1 MNMEEMVNKMS
12 VLGDVAI
19 LMDKNK
25 DFYISIAHVDIKDGR
40 FLKGIYT
47 PAKTI
52 YQSVVWTFHVL
63 KNADRVV
70 VDAMD
75 ERKRKEY
82 RYIGEEFILIFQD
95 GKAI

>member
-1 MNMEEMVNKMS
+1 MNMEEMVKKMS

-19 LMDKNK
+19 LMNDNHE
-25 DFYISIAHVDIKDGR
+25 FYINITHADIKDGR

-47 PAKTI
+47 PANTI
-52 YQSVVWTFHVL
+52 YQSVVWTFHAL
-63 KNADRVV
+63 KNADRVI

-82 RYIGEEFILIFQD
+82 RYIGEEFILIFQN